1 MRFGMACTDIGGL
14 KVDKKIV
21 YTADDEE
28 PNCGR
33 CDHVVDNDKW
43 CMKHCGGANSW
54 NGYERTEYLGGGMKN
69 ENRKST

>member
-1 MRFGMACTDIGGL
+1 MACTDIGGL

-28 PNCGR
+28 PDCGR

-43 CMKHCGGANSW
+43 CMEHCGGANSW